1 MSGCSVILLCKEI
14 IWWILDK
21 RYPSSAR
28 NCQGPWVKIMLW
40 ALQADEEPKCRV
52 LCGYW
57 VNGKR
62 TRATSLAAC
71 DMQKT
76 RHSPSWIS
84 WRSMCKHCFKQH
96 GRKGVNKEKN
106 GAGSSKVCSC
116 PKEWFQDLNPT
127 GKQRPNRKGKK
138 HFHGSAAHFFA
149 FLQIGGFFQLLLAV
163 AVGSSPAFVRIKTR
177 TSAFQFSR

>member
-28 NCQGPWVKIMLW
+28 NYQGPWVKIMLW

-96 GRKGVNKEKN
+96 GRKGVNKEKVVP
-106 GAGSSKVCSC
+106 AAVKCALA
-116 PKEWFQDLNPT
+116 PKSDFRTSILLANKDQIEKARNIFMAPLPI
-127 GKQRPNRKGKK
+127 
-138 HFHGSAAHFFA
+138 
-149 FLQIGGFFQLLLAV
+149 FLLSYRLVGFFSYSWLWRWAHPLP
-163 AVGSSPAFVRIKTR
+163 SSE
-177 TSAFQFSR
+177 